1 MTILDDPIMALRIQ
15 LHQLPCPT
23 CGSHEL
29 MPKLQC
35 DYYPDGCLWF
45 VHCSHCQ
52 AQYHLDHRSVPAGE
66 QLPRGTGIGHQATQ
80 PSHMTETK
88 GGAHANP

>member
-1 MTILDDPIMALRIQ
+1 MTILDDPMMALRIQ

-45 VHCSHCQ
+45 VRCRQCQ
-52 AQYHLDHRSVPAGE
+52 AQYHLDHRSVPAKVPHAVGAV
-66 QLPRGTGIGHQATQ
+66 IGREATH
-80 PSHMTETK
+80 PSHMTDTK
-88 GGAHANP
+88 GGSHANP

>member
-1 MTILDDPIMALRIQ
+1 MTRLDDPIMALRIQ

-29 MPKLQC
+29 IPKLQC

-45 VHCSHCQ
+45 VFCGGCQ
-52 AQYHLDHRSVPAGE
+52 TRYHLDHRSVPAKVPHAVGAVTARE
-66 QLPRGTGIGHQATQ
+66 ATH
-80 PSHMTETK
+80 PSHMTDAK
-88 GGAHANP
+88 GGSHANS